1 LAADEAALKSAND
14 STARTQALAAE
25 LDQAKTDLAAT
36 KAQLGDALKDAAA
49 AKDQGAGA
57 SAAKASS
64 DRQIADLSQRLA
76 GAQTTAAQ
84 LQDENARLRRS
95 SPVRPSAVVAAQAA
109 QSAAAAPTPIPP
121 VRQHVVVDGDTLTKI
136 SLEYYGT
143 TRKWVTIYQANR
155 DQLPNESTL
164 SIGTVLRI
172 P

>member
-1 LAADEAALKSAND
+1 M
-14 STARTQALAAE
+14 
-25 LDQAKTDLAAT
+25 
-36 KAQLGDALKDAAA
+36 
-49 AKDQGAGA
+49 
-57 SAAKASS
+57 
-64 DRQIADLSQRLA
+64 
-76 GAQTTAAQ
+76 
-84 LQDENARLRRS
+84 
-95 SPVRPSAVVAAQAA
+95 AAQAA
-109 QSAAAAPTPIPP
+109 QSSAAAPAPTPIPS